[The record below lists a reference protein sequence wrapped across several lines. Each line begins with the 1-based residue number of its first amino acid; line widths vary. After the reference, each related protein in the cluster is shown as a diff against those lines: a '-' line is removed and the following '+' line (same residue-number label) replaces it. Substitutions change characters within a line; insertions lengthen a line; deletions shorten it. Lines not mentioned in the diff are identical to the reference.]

1 MLLNES
7 ESVTGRDG
15 FTMIEALATAI
26 VSLEQLPLKRQPT
39 SNMEGMKVLL
49 SGAPAPIVSLML
61 AQAKCRIRP
70 DLDFRD
76 VYREYGIYI
85 EQ

>member
-15 FTMIEALATAI
+15 LIMVEALATA
-26 VSLEQLPLKRQPT
+26 VVFLEQLPPKRQPA
-39 SNMEGMKVLL
+39 SNMEDMKAIMAAWFDASTV
-49 SGAPAPIVSLML
+49 ALML

-76 VYREYGIYI
+76 VYREYGF
-85 EQ
+85 